1 MSPVPAA
8 FPLLM
13 APPPVRF
20 AAELLP
26 APQLSSNQ
34 CRVFRAGVLGAAPPV
49 AQGLVPIALFLL
61 QIVNF
66 YMMINVGKARKTYG
80 SECVLV
86 QEECGR

>member
-1 MSPVPAA
+1 M
-8 FPLLM
+8 
-13 APPPVRF
+13 
-20 AAELLP
+20 
-26 APQLSSNQ
+26 
-34 CRVFRAGVLGAAPPV
+34 